1 MSPQLADLVAKVF
14 LHCRSKF
21 LLAVHAN
28 GMQGIEL
35 VLRIKPRHDLVR
47 FDPVADIRQS
57 LDHAPPDTKGETGL
71 VLCLGRGWPIR
82 SALPQSPDL
91 GGAHWH
97 FAFVPKADH
106 RGAAKASLLDHLVG
120 EGEQLARHV
129 EAERPLR
136 IRPA

>member
-47 FDPVADIRQS
+47 FDPVDDAA
-57 LDHAPPDTKGETGL
+57 APPSRLRTSLRLMGL
-71 VLCLGRGWPIR
+71 
-82 SALPQSPDL
+82 
-91 GGAHWH
+91 
-97 FAFVPKADH
+97 
-106 RGAAKASLLDHLVG
+106 
-120 EGEQLARHV
+120 
-129 EAERPLR
+129 PLSFEEH
-136 IRPA
+136 